1 MRDAY
6 SISHFLE
13 LGLIVKNQRIFI
25 LGKNENH
32 SSSWY
37 SYDSKNH
44 RYKYKTRSVRKK
56 ENKKHVRLIIALLI
70 LCVIIVSFI
79 IVCLKTSFGSYLKS
93 KLFNNIQESEGLQD
107 IPEFDDVPY
116 VELNGNIPLFTER
129 DMKTTPFES
138 YSELDDLGRCGVAY
152 ANVCKDIMPE
162 EEREDIS
169 NVYPTGWINH
179 DYDIVDQKY
188 LYNRCH
194 LIGFQLAGENANE
207 KNLITGTRYFNV
219 EGMLPF
225 EDEVA
230 EYVYRTSNHVLYRVT
245 PYYNGNEL
253 VARGVQIE
261 AESVE
266 DNGDGVSFNVFI
278 YNVQPGI
285 EIDYLTGE
293 NWKGKDYEKY
303 Q

>member
-1 MRDAY
+1 MSQRKEERK
-6 SISHFLE
+6 H
-13 LGLIVKNQRIFI
+13 KMRIF
-25 LGKNENH
+25 
-32 SSSWY
+32 
-37 SYDSKNH
+37 
-44 RYKYKTRSVRKK
+44 
-56 ENKKHVRLIIALLI
+56 IALLI
-70 LCVIIVSFI
+70 VLLVVVSF
-79 IVCLKTSFGSYLKS
+79 VFLCYKTPLGDFIKS
-93 KLFNNIQESEGLQD
+93 KIGKQEEKPAGVVSE

-116 VELNGNIPLFTER
+116 VELNGNIPLFTDEE
-129 DMKTTPFES
+129 KITSAFEK

-152 ANVCKDIMPE
+152 ANICKDIMPE

-169 NVYPTGWINH
+169 SVYPTGWINNE
-179 DYDIVDQKY
+179 YDIVDQKF

-207 KNLITGTRYFNV
+207 RNLITGTRYMNV

-230 EYVYRTSNHVLYRVT
+230 MYVYRTNNHVLYRVT
-245 PYYNGNEL
+245 PFFDGDNL
-253 VARGVQIE
+253 VANGVELE
-261 AESVE
+261 AYSVE
-266 DNGDGVSFNVFI
+266 DNGAGVCFNVYV

-285 EIDYLTGE
+285 EIDYKTGD